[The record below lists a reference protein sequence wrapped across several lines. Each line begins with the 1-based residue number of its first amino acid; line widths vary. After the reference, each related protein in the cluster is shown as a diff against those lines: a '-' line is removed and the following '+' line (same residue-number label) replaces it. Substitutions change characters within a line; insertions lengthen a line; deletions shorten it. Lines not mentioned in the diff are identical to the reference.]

1 MIKTLVEGLTFTG
14 DEQLTI
20 AIIDGLSMVLQVGTD
35 ADNGENRFFA
45 LMEEHEGSTKLENL
59 QEHENDEVHDG
70 AVRILQTYC
79 WTRPTP
85 HPTPNDE
92 DA

>member
-35 ADNGENRFFA
+35 ADNGENRFFMV
-45 LMEEHEGSTKLENL
+45 MEESGGSAKLEIL
-59 QEHENDEVHDG
+59 QEHQNEVVSTT
-70 AVRILQTYC
+70 AFKLFKTYC
-79 WTRPTP
+79 
-85 HPTPNDE
+85 E
-92 DA
+92 LKKFFA